1 MIQTQRAGLRPRSGR
16 QLRAGALGTTPLDST
31 PQPVVPHARS
41 DGQSGAGRD
50 DASDARVPRHIL
62 ATIALAQLGGTSLW
76 FAANAIDADLQRDWA
91 LASSVA
97 GAVTSAVQGG
107 FLAGTLCYALLMI
120 ADRFSPRKVYLVSS
134 LLAAIANVAVLL
146 MPAALWSMTG
156 TRFGVGFFL
165 AGIYPVG
172 MKIASGWYRKGLGG
186 ALGFM
191 VGALILG
198 TALPH
203 AMRAWTTAWPW
214 QSVIVVLSILAAS
227 SGVLMWLLVP
237 DGPYLAKGGRVSLR
251 ALTVIWRDRKVRAS
265 VFGYFGHMWEL
276 YGVLMVIPLV
286 FAHYLNVNAS
296 ALVSWLSF
304 AAIGAGAIGCAAGG
318 VLAARLGSGR
328 VAAAQ
333 LLVSGLCCLLSPWLL
348 TAPWWLFVAWMIVWG
363 TTVSG
368 DSPQFSALTAR
379 NCPPEVVGSVLTLVN
394 CIGFGISIVSIQLV
408 ALAIRHYPFEWVLPW
423 LAIGPVVGLC
433 FLPPVLRRP

>member
-1 MIQTQRAGLRPRSGR
+1 MPPPR
-16 QLRAGALGTTPLDST
+16 LP
-31 PQPVVPHARS
+31 
-41 DGQSGAGRD
+41 
-50 DASDARVPRHIL
+50 VPRHIL
-62 ATIALAQLGGTSLW
+62 PTIALAQLGGTSLW
-76 FAANAIDADLQRDWA
+76 FAANAIDADLQRDWS

-107 FLAGTLCYALLMI
+107 FLAGTLLYSLLMI

-134 LLAAIANVAVLL
+134 LLAAVANAAVLL
-146 MPAALWSMTG
+146 LPAALWSMTG
-156 TRFGVGFFL
+156 TRFAVGFFL

-172 MKIASGWYRKGLGG
+172 MKIASGWYREGLGS
-186 ALGFM
+186 ALGFL

-203 AMRAWTTAWPW
+203 ALRGWATAWPW
-214 QSVIVVLSILAAS
+214 HGVILALS
-227 SGVLMWLLVP
+227 SLAGAGGVLMWFLVP
-237 DGPYLAKGGRVSLR
+237 DGPYLARAGPVTVR
-251 ALTVIWRDRKVRAS
+251 ALTVIWRDRRVRAS

-276 YGVLMVIPLV
+276 YGVLMMVPLV
-286 FAHYLNVNAS
+286 FARYLPS
-296 ALVSWLSF
+296 GSSSLISWLSF

-318 VLAARLGSGR
+318 LLAARAGSAK
-328 VAAAQ
+328 VAAVQ

-348 TAPWWLFVAWMIVWG
+348 SAPLWLFVAWMMVWG

-408 ALAIRHYPFEWVLPW
+408 GLAIRYYPFEWVLPW
-423 LAIGPVVGLC
+423 LAIGPVIGLWFMRSLVRNC
-433 FLPPVLRRP
+433 VES

>member
-1 MIQTQRAGLRPRSGR
+1 MPPPR
-16 QLRAGALGTTPLDST
+16 LP
-31 PQPVVPHARS
+31 
-41 DGQSGAGRD
+41 
-50 DASDARVPRHIL
+50 VPRHIL
-62 ATIALAQLGGTSLW
+62 PTIALAQLGGTSLW
-76 FAANAIDADLQRDWA
+76 FAANAIDADLQRDWS
-91 LASSVA
+91 LTSSVA

-107 FLAGTLCYALLMI
+107 FLAGTLLYSLLMI

-134 LLAAIANVAVLL
+134 LLAAAVNAAVLL
-146 MPAALWSMTG
+146 LPAALWSMTG
-156 TRFGVGFFL
+156 TRFAVGFFL

-172 MKIASGWYRKGLGG
+172 MKIASGWYREGLGG
-186 ALGFM
+186 ALGFL

-203 AMRAWTTAWPW
+203 ALRGWATAWPW
-214 QSVIVVLSILAAS
+214 HGVILVLSSLAGAG
-227 SGVLMWLLVP
+227 GVLMWLLVP
-237 DGPYLAKGGRVSLR
+237 DGPYLARAGPVTVR
-251 ALTVIWRDRKVRAS
+251 ALTVIWRDRRVRAS

-276 YGVLMVIPLV
+276 YGVLMMVPLI
-286 FAHYLNVNAS
+286 FARYLQS
-296 ALVSWLSF
+296 GSSSLVSWLSF

-318 VLAARLGSGR
+318 LLAARAGSAK
-328 VAAAQ
+328 VAAVQ

-348 TAPWWLFVAWMIVWG
+348 SAPLWLFIAWMMVWG

-408 ALAIRHYPFEWVLPW
+408 ALAIRYYPFEWVLPW
-423 LAIGPVVGLC
+423 LAIGPVIGLWFMRGLVRNC
-433 FLPPVLRRP
+433 VES